1 MRAAVIEHFG
11 PPSALELRERPVP
24 RPAPDEV
31 LIALHA
37 AGVGVW
43 DGEIRQGW
51 WPSGRPK
58 FPLVLG
64 TDGAGVVAA
73 KGSRV
78 RRFQIGERVW
88 AFEFASSKGGFYAE
102 YVAVKAQH
110 VGRMPRRLDFLQAG
124 AAMVTALTA
133 LQGLQEVLRVRRGET
148 VVIFGATGAV
158 GTLAVQFA
166 KYQGARVI
174 ATASGLR
181 ASRLMRRLGARATFD
196 ARKRDA
202 VDELRKLAPQ
212 GVDALLALSAGT
224 TLDRCLELLKDRGRV
239 AYPKGVEPEP
249 KPRPRYKVQSFD
261 AQASPRSLARLA
273 FATDAARLR
282 VPIAVAFPLA
292 QAARAHQRLERGHV
306 LGRIVLRIRRGR

>member
-11 PPSALELRERPVP
+11 PPSVFELRELPVP
-24 RPAPDEV
+24 RPAPEEV

-51 WPSGRPK
+51 WPSGKPK

-64 TDGAGVVAA
+64 TDGAGIVAA

-88 AFEFASSKGGFYAE
+88 AYEFANPKGGFYAE
-102 YVAVKAQH
+102 YVTVKAQH

-124 AAMVTALTA
+124 AAAVTALTA
-133 LQGLQEVLRVRRGET
+133 LQGIQEVLRVRRGET

-166 KYQGARVI
+166 KHRGARVI
-174 ATASGLR
+174 ATASGPR
-181 ASRLMRRLGARATFD
+181 ASRLVRRLGARATFD
-196 ARKRDA
+196 ARARDA
-202 VDELRKLAPQ
+202 VEQLRKLAPR
-212 GVDALLALSAGT
+212 GVDALLALSGGP

-239 AYPKGVEPEP
+239 AYPNGVEPEP
-249 KPRPRYKVQSFD
+249 KRRPHHKVESYN
-261 AQASPRSLARLA
+261 AQASARSLARLA
-273 FATDAARLR
+273 FASDAARLR

-292 QAARAHQRLERGHV
+292 QAARAHQRLERGRV
-306 LGRIVLRIRRGR
+306 LGRIVLRIRGGR